1 MTHTLTE
8 SDLLSVQAV
17 LSHWFDGD
25 QHVNYKTKWFPEG
38 STGLQAIAD
47 HEVNTK
53 FGSLFSEALD
63 RKLHNWQCETKSCVA
78 LIIVLDQFSRHI
90 CRLHGKELMQD
101 KQKLADELA
110 LDVAQRLHSSEEK
123 TLGLSIPEYVFSLM
137 PLRHTATVD
146 HLSHVLEC
154 LQKKER
160 VEEKSMELL
169 NRFRKQT
176 TRRLQHLQDREKV
189 IFRICCRRHTWK
201 ILFPVQEP
209 PNPPNYTDNN
219 LHISYLTILICA
231 LIFLILS
238 WRPLLIFSKEKPS

>member
-1 MTHTLTE
+1 MTHTLTD
-8 SDLLSVQAV
+8 SDLSSVQAV

-25 QHVNYKTKWFPEG
+25 QQLNYKTKWFPEG

-47 HEVNTK
+47 NEVYAK
-53 FGSLFSEALD
+53 FGWLFSNALD
-63 RKLHNWQCETKSCVA
+63 RKLQHWQCETKSCVA

-101 KQKLADELA
+101 KQKMADELA
-110 LDVAQRLHSSEEK
+110 LDIAQRFHSSEEK

-189 IFRICCRRHTWK
+189 
-201 ILFPVQEP
+201 
-209 PNPPNYTDNN
+209 N
-219 LHISYLTILICA
+219 ISYDM
-231 LIFLILS
+231 FLLN
-238 WRPLLIFSKEKPS
+238 LIFSTAARTFLFACTTTKSTHHTDKKSVHSYLFYT